1 MTRSRKREIA
11 NARTSDKPRLP
22 TRARTTAKPRPVD
35 PRRRVSK
42 KVNAEPQPV
51 ASGVTQKLQKVLAQT
66 GIGSRRK
73 MEELI
78 EQGLIKVNGE
88 VATLGM
94 RVSSTD
100 RVEFGRRRVDVTG
113 SSATRVLLYHKPE
126 GEIVSRDDP
135 KERQNVFTNLPR
147 PKNAK
152 WIAIGRLDFNTSGL
166 LIFTTS
172 GELANRMMH
181 PSFDTEREY
190 SARIFGELT
199 SDQMNLLLSGVELS
213 DGHGQFEVCE
223 PIGGEGRNRWYR
235 VIVKEG
241 RNRLVRRMFE
251 SLGYQV
257 SRLIRI
263 RFGGIVLP
271 PRLTRGKWL
280 EFKASEVT
288 QLEEQ
293 CGLVPQDPTPQP
305 VVKPAPRSSRDT
317 RKTKSRPD

>member
-11 NARTSDKPRLP
+11 NARKPDKP
-22 TRARTTAKPRPVD
+22 KPAD
-35 PRRRVSK
+35 PRRRTSK
-42 KVNAEPQPV
+42 KIDSKPQPV
-51 ASGVTQKLQKVLAQT
+51 VNGETQKLQKVLAQT

-78 EQGLIKVNGE
+78 EQGLIKVNGQ

-94 RVSSTD
+94 RVSSVD
-100 RVEFGRRRVDVTG
+100 RVEFGRRRVDVSG
-113 SSATRVLLYHKPE
+113 GEITRVILYHKPE

-135 KERQNVFTNLPR
+135 KERQNVFSNLPK

-190 SARIFGELT
+190 SVRIFGQLT
-199 SDQMNLLLSGVELS
+199 SDQMNLLLAGVELS

-223 PIGGEGRNRWYR
+223 AIGGEGRNRWYR

-263 RFGGIVLP
+263 RFGGIILP

-280 EFKASEVT
+280 ELKIGEVT

-293 CGLVPQDPTPQP
+293 CGIESKDSVAQP
-305 VVKPAPRSSRDT
+305 VKPEQRSFRDK

>member
-11 NARTSDKPRLP
+11 NARKPDKP
-22 TRARTTAKPRPVD
+22 KPAD
-35 PRRRVSK
+35 PRRRTSK
-42 KVNAEPQPV
+42 KIDSKPQPV
-51 ASGVTQKLQKVLAQT
+51 ANGETQKLQKVLAQT

-78 EQGLIKVNGE
+78 EQGLIKVNGQ

-94 RVSSTD
+94 RVSSVD
-100 RVEFGRRRVDVTG
+100 RVEFGRRRVDVSG
-113 SSATRVLLYHKPE
+113 GEITRVILYHKPE

-135 KERQNVFTNLPR
+135 KERQNVFSNLPK

-190 SARIFGELT
+190 SVRIFGQLT
-199 SDQMNLLLSGVELS
+199 SDQMNLLLAGVELS

-223 PIGGEGRNRWYR
+223 AIGGEGRNRWYR

-263 RFGGIVLP
+263 RFGGIILP

-280 EFKASEVT
+280 ELKIGEVT

-293 CGLVPQDPTPQP
+293 CGIESKDSVAQP
-305 VVKPAPRSSRDT
+305 VKPEQRSSRDK

>member
-1 MTRSRKREIA
+1 M
-11 NARTSDKPRLP
+11 
-22 TRARTTAKPRPVD
+22 
-35 PRRRVSK
+35 SK

-172 GELANRMMH
+172 GEIANRMMH

-293 CGLVPQDPTPQP
+293 CGLVPQDSTPQP

>member
-11 NARTSDKPRLP
+11 NARKPDKPKS
-22 TRARTTAKPRPVD
+22 AD
-35 PRRRVSK
+35 PRRRTSK
-42 KVNAEPQPV
+42 KIDSKPQPV
-51 ASGVTQKLQKVLAQT
+51 VNGETQKLQKVLAQT

-78 EQGLIKVNGE
+78 EQGLIKVNGQ

-94 RVSSTD
+94 RVSSVD
-100 RVEFGRRRVDVTG
+100 RVEFGRRRVDVSG
-113 SSATRVLLYHKPE
+113 GEITRVILYHKPE

-135 KERQNVFTNLPR
+135 KERQNVFSNLPK

-190 SARIFGELT
+190 SVRIFGQLT
-199 SDQMNLLLSGVELS
+199 SDQMNLLLAGVELS

-223 PIGGEGRNRWYR
+223 AIGGEGRNRWYR

-263 RFGGIVLP
+263 RFGGIILP

-280 EFKASEVT
+280 ELKIGEVT

-293 CGLVPQDPTPQP
+293 CGIESKDSVAQP
-305 VVKPAPRSSRDT
+305 VKPEQRSSRDK

>member
-1 MTRSRKREIA
+1 
-11 NARTSDKPRLP
+11 
-22 TRARTTAKPRPVD
+22 
-35 PRRRVSK
+35 VSK